1 MHRDLKLA
9 NIMIHN
15 DELVIADFGFAKLNQ
30 SMTDTLLGTPY
41 YMAPE
46 LFANENQTSYSNKI
60 DVWSLGICY
69 YYLIF
74 GTVPF

>member
-15 DELVIADFGFAKLNQ
+15 NELIIVDFGFAKLNQ
-30 SMTDTLLGTPY
+30 SMAVTKLGTPY

-46 LFANENQTSYSNKI
+46 LFSN
-60 DVWSLGICY
+60 
-69 YYLIF
+69 
-74 GTVPF
+74 